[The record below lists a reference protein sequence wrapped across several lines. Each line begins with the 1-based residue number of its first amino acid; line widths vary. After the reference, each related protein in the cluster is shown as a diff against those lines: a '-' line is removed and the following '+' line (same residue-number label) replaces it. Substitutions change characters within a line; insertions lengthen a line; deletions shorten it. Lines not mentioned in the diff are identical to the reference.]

1 MDALTRRLGRLA
13 LALAAGAFATA
24 ASAAP
29 ALWKVSDDDSA
40 IWLFGSVHILDA
52 KVSWRTPAFDAALL
66 EADEVYFELV
76 LDSAG
81 LGVLTQIAA
90 VKAFLP
96 PDQTLSGLL
105 SKDQNKRLDEALRK
119 LGVDRALIE
128 PMRPWMAGLMI
139 STFAM
144 QKGGDAGAASFQ
156 SGVEMQ
162 LQAEVADDRE
172 RGLET
177 PAEQLEYLSTGTE
190 EEQAAALMETIDQ
203 LDEDNA
209 AFAGVI
215 DSWLEGDMDAVQAEI
230 VASVG
235 ALDSPQYQLLITDRN
250 RRWTEKIVP
259 LLDGDIEAMI
269 VVGAAHLAGP
279 VGLPAL
285 LSEDGLTVERVE
297 EGQ

>member
-1 MDALTRRLGRLA
+1 VDSLARLLTWSA
-13 LALAAGAFATA
+13 LALAASSFATA
-24 ASAAP
+24 ASGAP

-52 KVSWRTPAFDAALL
+52 NVSWRTPAFDAALDGA
-66 EADEVYFELV
+66 EEVYFELL

-81 LGVLTQIAA
+81 MGELTQIAA
-90 VKAFLP
+90 VKGFLP
-96 PDQTLSGLL
+96 PDQGLSGLL

-144 QKGGDAGAASFQ
+144 QQSGDAGAASFQ
-156 SGVEMQ
+156 TGVEMQ

-177 PAEQLEYLSTGTE
+177 AAEQLEFLSMGTE
-190 EEQAAALMETIDQ
+190 EEQAAALMETIGQ
-203 LDEDNA
+203 LDEANA
-209 AFAGVI
+209 AFGGVI
-215 DSWLEGDMDAVQAEI
+215 DAWLAGDVDAVNAEI
-230 VASVG
+230 EASVG
-235 ALDSPQYQLLITDRN
+235 SLDSPQYQLLITDRN
-250 RRWTEKIVP
+250 RRWTEKIVA
-259 LLDGDIEAMI
+259 LLEADVEAMI

-279 VGLPAL
+279 VGLPTL
-285 LSEDGLTVERVE
+285 LAEKAFTVERVE
-297 EGQ
+297 DAQ

>member
-1 MDALTRRLGRLA
+1 VDPLRRRLGWFA

-52 KVSWRTPAFDAALL
+52 NVSWRTPAFDAAL
-66 EADEVYFELV
+66 EGADEVYFELL

-81 LGVLTQIAA
+81 MAELTQIAA
-90 VKAFLP
+90 VKGFLP
-96 PDQTLSGLL
+96 PDQTLGSLL
-105 SKDQNKRLDEALRK
+105 SKDQNKRLDAALGK
-119 LGVDRALIE
+119 LGVDRALVE

-144 QKGGDAGAASFQ
+144 QQSGEAGAASFQ
-156 SGVEMQ
+156 SGVESQ
-162 LQAEVADDRE
+162 LQAEVADERE

-177 PAEQLEYLSTGTE
+177 PAEQLEFLSMGTE

-203 LDEDNA
+203 LDEANA
-209 AFAGVI
+209 AFGGVI
-215 DSWLEGDMDAVQAEI
+215 DAWLEGDMEAVQLEI

-235 ALDSPQYQLLITDRN
+235 DLESPQYRVLITDRN
-250 RRWTEKIVP
+250 RRWAEKAAG
-259 LLDGDIEAMI
+259 LLEADVEAI
-269 VVGAAHLAGP
+269 IIVGAAHLAGP
-279 VGLPAL
+279 VGLPTL
-285 LSEDGLTVERVE
+285 LAEDDFTVERVDE
-297 EGQ
+297 AQ